1 MLPHVRYS
9 GGVEAMSVRASDQYS
24 ITALLPMRHFSQR
37 VLEKNYRK
45 FVGSP
50 LYRHVV
56 NALLESKQIGE
67 IVIDT
72 DSPTIIEDCR
82 ATYGS
87 QIKILERPS
96 HLCAPEIPMNRVLL
110 NTVSQVAGD
119 YFLQTHSTN
128 PLLQANTISEA
139 VDFFFKGVRS
149 GECDSAFSVT
159 KRQVRLWGAGNI
171 PLNHDPME
179 LKQTQDLEPF
189 YEENSCLFLFSREV
203 LMSKKNRI
211 GDNPVMFEIDVLEAL
226 DIDDVNDFTLAES
239 VALRR
244 CNTEKGNGRN

>member
-1 MLPHVRYS
+1 
-9 GGVEAMSVRASDQYS
+9 MSVRAPHQYS

-37 VLEKNYRK
+37 VFGKNYRT
-45 FVGSP
+45 FAGLP
-50 LYRHVV
+50 LYRHMV
-56 NALLESKQIGE
+56 NTLIGSEQIGE

-72 DSPTIIEDCR
+72 DSPTIIEDCH

-96 HLCAPEIPMNRVLL
+96 HLCAPETPMNKVLL
-110 NTVSQVAGD
+110 NTVSQLAGH

-128 PLLQANTISEA
+128 PLLQANTINEA
-139 VDFFFKGVRS
+139 VNFFFKGVRS
-149 GECDSAFSVT
+149 GECDSVFSVT
-159 KRQVRLWGAGNI
+159 KRQVRLWGADNV

-189 YEENSCLFLFSREV
+189 FEENSCLFLFSREV
-203 LMSKKNRI
+203 LVNRKNRI
-211 GDNPVMFEIDVLEAL
+211 GENPVMFEIDVLEAL

-244 CNTEKGNGRN
+244 CSTEKGMGQN